1 MAVPG
6 AAPHAGL
13 ATIVA
18 SWAGTGG
25 WTVVGCTVVASS
37 GRTGGRTLLGWT
49 AAGWMVVACPA
60 GAAPILGPSSIVAG
74 PEELLKSVA
83 LPS

>member
-1 MAVPG
+1 
-6 AAPHAGL
+6 
-13 ATIVA
+13 
-18 SWAGTGG
+18 
-25 WTVVGCTVVASS
+25 
-37 GRTGGRTLLGWT
+37 
-49 AAGWMVVACPA
+49 MVVACTA